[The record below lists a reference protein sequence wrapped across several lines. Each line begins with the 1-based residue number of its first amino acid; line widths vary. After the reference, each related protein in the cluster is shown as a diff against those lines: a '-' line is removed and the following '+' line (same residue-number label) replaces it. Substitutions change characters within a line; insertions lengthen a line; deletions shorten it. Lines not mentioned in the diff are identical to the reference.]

1 MVDKNDTIDKDLSE
15 DGSEETSE
23 DKRFQLKWTKLD
35 NGSKLNRITHFIK
48 LEKIHKNL
56 SDSQERDL
64 KILLTQL
71 FNCGHLNKRS
81 DVDYDSDD
89 CHIKNINNLSYDEE
103 KKVYSFKTP
112 KVKRSRSCGKGSRS
126 RIERHFRSLK

>member
-1 MVDKNDTIDKDLSE
+1 MNDMVDKNDTIDKGLSE

-56 SDSQERDL
+56 SDFYKSE
-64 KILLTQL
+64 I
-71 FNCGHLNKRS
+71 
-81 DVDYDSDD
+81 
-89 CHIKNINNLSYDEE
+89 
-103 KKVYSFKTP
+103 
-112 KVKRSRSCGKGSRS
+112 
-126 RIERHFRSLK
+126 